1 MRDKEDEKRSK
12 IELFPQLKVEDIK
25 EEDKFLFHKLMEEAD
40 QYEKKLNADPSL
52 DNIEEQ
58 PQIFSSIVEEL
69 IRLNKWQDGF
79 GDDSMD
85 GSEVSSEVISVKFHG
100 NKHEKPDAGSD
111 TESGNDSD
119 GGLENEFSTEFG
131 AEYATELADKSVVDY
146 AAKSSAIPET
156 AEKEKQDKA
165 ANAYN
170 WLSDEDRKAFE
181 IGKKK
186 LAMRKR
192 DRLVKILGTAAVV
205 VFCFCAVGLSSD
217 ANREKIMNIWRT
229 ITEDGLRIQI
239 TSNTSNLVSV
249 EESAENRAIS
259 EIKSKLEILAPQMMY
274 RPMGMK
280 FIDYNIDIYGKV
292 AFMQYEYKETILNI
306 SMYQK
311 DYNIERSVIFDG
323 EVVDQFTTKIASTQT
338 VDIFEINNP
347 NNEKLYVS
355 EFTFD
360 ENYYT
365 ISGILSKKEFT
376 KMLNNITF

>member
-85 GSEVSSEVISVKFHG
+85 GSEVSKMESRG
-100 NKHEKPDAGSD
+100 NEDEEPDAGTGRESED
-111 TESGNDSD
+111 ESGGRLEEPYDS
-119 GGLENEFSTEFG
+119 EFATEFG
-131 AEYATELADKSVVDY
+131 AEFATEFDAGLR
-146 AAKSSAIPET
+146 AKLDGK
-156 AEKEKQDKA
+156 AESKPDAVENEKLDRA
-165 ANAYN
+165 VNVYN
-170 WLSDEDRKAFE
+170 LLSEEDRKALV

-186 LAMRKR
+186 LAMRKK

-205 VFCFCAVGLSSD
+205 VFCFCAVGLSSE

-239 TSNTSNLVSV
+239 SSNNSNIVSV
-249 EESAENRAIS
+249 EESAENNAIS
-259 EIKSKLEILAPQMMY
+259 DIKSKLGVSAPLIMY
-274 RPMGMK
+274 KPKGMK
-280 FIDYNIDIYGKV
+280 YINYNINMQGMV
-292 AFMQYEYKETILNI
+292 ALMQYEYKDTFINI
-306 SMYQK
+306 TMFKK
-311 DYNIERSVIFDG
+311 DNNSNKSIVFDG
-323 EVVDQFTTKIASTQT
+323 KVVDQFTTKIVGTQT

-347 NNEKLYVS
+347 DNEKSYVS
-355 EFTFD
+355 EFTYND
-360 ENYYT
+360 SYYT
-365 ISGILSKKEFT
+365 ISGIMSKKEFT
-376 KMLNNITF
+376 KLLNNITF